1 LLTNIL
7 LLAVSETSVAVAAVI
22 VSFLMAFTVGRSIVS
37 GTPLVR
43 TLLAMVP
50 PATERTTQV
59 PATCVPGMSKKPNLA
74 MNAVHCAP
82 LKLGVRLQD

>member
-1 LLTNIL
+1 LTNIL
-7 LLAVSETSVAVAAVI
+7 LLAVGTSVAVAAVI
-22 VSFLMAFTVGRSIVS
+22 VSFLIAFTVGRSIVS

-50 PATERTTQV
+50 SAAERTTQV
-59 PATCVPGMSKKPNLA
+59 PTTCVPGMSKKPNPAL
-74 MNAVHCAP
+74 NAANCAP